1 MRILENTTVAGISSR
16 RTAMAEH
23 SPHNMTASDEI
34 DQTDLVSIKIRAD
47 KLLQLIEQRV
57 LTASDLKCYD
67 YASKS
72 VIRKLCL
79 LACLKQSK
87 LALTVSQAIESVT
100 SLRWRANGQSRLCR
114 SRTRD
119 WFRCPLAGSGSSPS
133 ARLTASGRAD

>member
-1 MRILENTTVAGISSR
+1 
-16 RTAMAEH
+16 MADQRL
-23 SPHNMTASDEI
+23 HNMTASDEI

-79 LACLKQSK
+79 LACLK
-87 LALTVSQAIESVT
+87 
-100 SLRWRANGQSRLCR
+100 
-114 SRTRD
+114 
-119 WFRCPLAGSGSSPS
+119 
-133 ARLTASGRAD
+133 

>member
-1 MRILENTTVAGISSR
+1 MRILENTIVAGISSR

-23 SPHNMTASDEI
+23 SPDNMTASDEI

-57 LTASDLKCYD
+57 LTASDLRCHD

-79 LACLKQSK
+79 FACLK
-87 LALTVSQAIESVT
+87 
-100 SLRWRANGQSRLCR
+100 
-114 SRTRD
+114 
-119 WFRCPLAGSGSSPS
+119 
-133 ARLTASGRAD
+133 

>member
-1 MRILENTTVAGISSR
+1 MRILENTIVSGISSR

-34 DQTDLVSIKIRAD
+34 DQTDLVSIKIRPD

-57 LTASDLKCYD
+57 LTASDLRYHD

-79 LACLKQSK
+79 AACLK
-87 LALTVSQAIESVT
+87 
-100 SLRWRANGQSRLCR
+100 
-114 SRTRD
+114 
-119 WFRCPLAGSGSSPS
+119 
-133 ARLTASGRAD
+133 